1 MQLMIGSPSQRL
13 YARTA
18 GAITSPANV
27 HRITSVT
34 VVNSRRRGR
43 TTAAAAAARGVER
56 GFAGAFRGYRLELA
70 LDDGHPPRRINGLD
84 DMVVASLLREEESR
98 AATELCRARLE
109 MTGRLLEERE
119 HMPDACLVAILARQ
133 MIRGHLISVGRIKLG
148 AVCHGREKLYAI
160 DMTLARR
167 MMQSSLPV
175 LVHCG
180 TICTR
185 LEQQGD
191 HLGMARRGRVVE
203 ERGTVLCVGSTLG
216 SFGLRRQEGTHP
228 FCGAECARDG
238 QVVV

>member
-1 MQLMIGSPSQRL
+1 
-13 YARTA
+13 
-18 GAITSPANV
+18 
-27 HRITSVT
+27 
-34 VVNSRRRGR
+34 
-43 TTAAAAAARGVER
+43 
-56 GFAGAFRGYRLELA
+56 
-70 LDDGHPPRRINGLD
+70 
-84 DMVVASLLREEESR
+84 
-98 AATELCRARLE
+98 
-109 MTGRLLEERE
+109 
-119 HMPDACLVAILARQ
+119 

-228 FCGAECARDG
+228 FCGASATFWAGRNALNAALHYSCASHPMI
-238 QVVV
+238 VVRLPFGVVAGVRLRGVCRRYWWWRQPTEWTTVMA